1 MLMSLRYLS
10 PHRRGVLRV
19 DKSLILHLVII
30 SVLMHLFFSRFTLG
44 HGLLHGC
51 IPADYYMVDKYD
63 KGYEIGDMINFT
75 MDRDVRFIK
84 PGEKVI
90 KIVAGK
96 SGDKIQI
103 TET

>member
-1 MLMSLRYLS
+1 
-10 PHRRGVLRV
+10 
-19 DKSLILHLVII
+19 
-30 SVLMHLFFSRFTLG
+30 
-44 HGLLHGC
+44 
-51 IPADYYMVDKYD
+51 MVDKYD

-96 SGDKIQI
+96 GGTKSRLQKHTLKMATVFSGL
-103 TET
+103 TEDVLLKNTILNRKF

>member
-19 DKSLILHLVII
+19 DKSLILHPVII

-63 KGYEIGDMINFT
+63 KSYEIGDMINFT

-84 PGEKVI
+84 PRGEGNKNRCW
-90 KIVAGK
+90 
-96 SGDKIQI
+96 
-103 TET
+103 